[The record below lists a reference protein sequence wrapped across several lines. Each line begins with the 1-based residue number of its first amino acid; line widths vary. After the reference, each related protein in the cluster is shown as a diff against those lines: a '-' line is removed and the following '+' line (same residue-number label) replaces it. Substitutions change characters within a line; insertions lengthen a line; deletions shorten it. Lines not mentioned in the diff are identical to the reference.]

1 MVRHAIAILVLL
13 VASAGARAQDYAR
26 EKRIEAEIV
35 PGLMVG
41 DAVKMRTAGGREF
54 LGILAKAEKP
64 KAAIVLVHGRNV
76 HPEHELVGALRMK
89 LHELGYT
96 TLAIQMPILAAETPH
111 EDPGYRALFPE
122 AGERIAAAQAFLRA
136 SGEKRL
142 VLVSHSLGAAM
153 ADMYF
158 ANHVDSQFSAW
169 VSMGITSGYGAG
181 AKNASRP
188 LLDIQGDADF
198 PEVLK
203 AAPVRRGV
211 ATRQVVI
218 PNANHMYTGREG
230 DVANTIAA
238 WLAEVAR

>member
-1 MVRHAIAILVLL
+1 MA
-13 VASAGARAQDYAR
+13 ASAQDYAR
-26 EKRIEAEIV
+26 EKRVEAEIV

-41 DAVKMRTAGGREF
+41 DAVKLRTAGGREF

-76 HPEHELVGALRMK
+76 HPDHELVGALRMK

-111 EDPGYRALFPE
+111 EDPAYRGLFPE
-122 AGERIAAAQAFLRA
+122 AGERIAAAGAFLRA

-153 ADMYF
+153 ADIYF
-158 ANHVDSQFSAW
+158 ANHADSQFSAW
-169 VSMGITSGYGAG
+169 VSLGITSGYGAG

-203 AAPVRRGV
+203 AAPARRGV

-218 PNANHMYTGREG
+218 ANANHMYTGREG
-230 DVANTIAA
+230 EVATVIAA